1 MKFFTCL
8 LLILF
13 VSVIPVSAAEYTAP
27 EAPESIQQY
36 LPEHTETF
44 SDGLWYIVKQALKNF
59 NPDLAEGMKLC
70 LSMVACVLIASIL
83 QSFTGVSKE
92 TVELVAILGIAI
104 LLLESTNSM
113 IRLGT
118 ETVREISAYGKL
130 LVPVM
135 TAALAAQGGAASS
148 AALYT
153 GTAFFNS
160 VLSGILTKLIVP
172 FVYIY
177 LVLCIA
183 YRAIGDDMLKN
194 LCETVKWF
202 ITWTLKTVLYI
213 FTGYLGITGV
223 VSGATDA
230 AALKAAKLTISGAVP
245 VVGSIISDA
254 SEAVL
259 VGMRV
264 VINSAGMYG
273 LLVIVAI
280 GVGPFIKIGM
290 QYLLL
295 KLTSTVCSTVG
306 SKQSAGIIG
315 DFAGIMGVLLAIT
328 GTICLLFLISI
339 VCFIKGGT

>member
-1 MKFFTCL
+1 MKIFTCL
-8 LLILF
+8 ILIVLIT
-13 VSVIPVSAAEYTAP
+13 VLPVSAAEYTAP
-27 EAPESIQQY
+27 DAPESAEKY
-36 LPEHTETF
+36 LPEDTETF

-59 NPDLAEGMKLC
+59 NPDLVEGMKIC
-70 LSMVACVLIASIL
+70 LSMIACVLLASIM

-92 TVELVAILGIAI
+92 TVDLVAILSIA
-104 LLLESTNSM
+104 LLLLQSTNSM
-113 IRLGT
+113 IRLGI
-118 ETVREISAYGKL
+118 ETVTEISTYGKL

-135 TAALAAQGGAASS
+135 TAGLAAQGSTVSS

-172 FVYIY
+172 LIYIY

-183 YRAIGDDMLKN
+183 CRAIGENMLKS
-194 LCETVKWF
+194 LCGTAKWL

-223 VSGATDA
+223 VSGVTDA

-245 VVGSIISDA
+245 IVGGIISDA

-259 VGMRV
+259 VGMGV
-264 VINSAGMYG
+264 VKNTAGTYG
-273 LLVIVAI
+273 LLVIAAI
-280 GVGPFIKIGM
+280 WVGPFIKIGV

-295 KLTSTVCSTVG
+295 KLTGAVSSTVG
-306 SKQSAGIIG
+306 NKQSAGIIG
-315 DFAGIMGVLLAIT
+315 DFAEIMGFILAMT
-328 GTICLLFLISI
+328 GTICLLLLISI
-339 VCFIKGGT
+339 VCFIKGGA